1 MRCGLLAAVLLAG
14 CQLTN
19 PAVSS
24 YEPSR
29 LPVGDLTLSAW
40 LPAGLDSFRFD
51 AGDRQLLADIGL
63 NHIQWLQRARIGDST
78 AEEVAMSFAGD
89 AGLGMPVF
97 YEPPGFTPMDKLQS
111 FAVMDPVEPGF
122 EDEVRERVAALQ
134 QHWGAAPGF
143 TGYLIGHEDYR
154 ARYYRALEGTVSV
167 LKQED
172 PLRPAIS
179 VGNIAHYPEVDR
191 FLDALF
197 AEGGA
202 ANIFQHEHYI
212 FRDDVPASGRKLK
225 KRLDALVAGYGRLAR
240 YLQDRHGRWH
250 AIVQVHSET
259 RDGLGLSGPYYRKP
273 AAGEISVQV
282 GLALSR
288 GASGIVYFLYSSG
301 WEWIRDS
308 DGHLIQ
314 ERFYEGIV
322 DRDGAPTATYEA
334 VKELNGQLAGLS
346 PHLRDLHFHGGWE
359 AGDLP
364 DNDLVGDSDSD
375 LELGFF
381 GDGTTATH
389 LLVANRQSHRG
400 RQVGLKL
407 AGPARDAVAGT
418 DLPQA
423 GGRTLLDLEPGGFRL
438 LEVQRESPAPEAGQ

>member
-1 MRCGLLAAVLLAG
+1 MRCGLLAALLLAG

-19 PAVSS
+19 PAVSR

-29 LPVGDLTLSAW
+29 LPVGDLTLSTW

-51 AGDRQLLADIGL
+51 AGDRQLLADIGF
-63 NHIQWLQRARIGDST
+63 NHIEWLQEVRVGDST

-89 AGLGMPVF
+89 AGLGMPV
-97 YEPPGFTPMDKLQS
+97 YYPPPGFTRDDKLRD
-111 FAVMDPVEPGF
+111 FAVMDGVEPGF
-122 EDEVRERVAALQ
+122 DAAVRERVAALR

-154 ARYYRALEGTVSV
+154 ARYYEALGNMVRI
-167 LKQED
+167 LGQED
-172 PLRPAIS
+172 PQRPAIS
-179 VGNIAHYPEVDR
+179 VGNIDHFPEVGR

-202 ANIFQHEHYI
+202 PNIFQHEHYI
-212 FRDDVPASGRKLK
+212 FRDEVPTSGRKLQ

-259 RDGLGLSGPYYRKP
+259 RGLGSGGPYYRKP
-273 AAGEISVQV
+273 TAGEISVQV

-308 DGHLIQ
+308 DGHLVQ

-334 VKELNGQLAGLS
+334 VKKLNGQLAGLG

-364 DNDLVGDSDSD
+364 DNELVSDSD
-375 LELGFF
+375 PGLELGLF
-381 GDGTTATH
+381 GDGTAATH
-389 LLVANRQSHRG
+389 LLVVNRRSHRG
-400 RQVGLKL
+400 RQAGLKL

-418 DLPQA
+418 SLPQVR
-423 GGRTLLDLEPGGFRL
+423 GRTLVDLEPGSFRL
-438 LEVQRESPAPEAGQ
+438 LEVRRETPAVEAGP